1 MKEIVVTNGLR
12 VRSEGIAITVTA
24 SMLLTKASGYLA
36 LKNPFKRTL
45 FLFFVIF
52 FFNVLSFFCLF
63 VFIVQVRV
71 SQYIY
76 YFCSGFGHD
85 ASQNVAKSVL
95 AEENFCSMLKW
106 KT

>member
-12 VRSEGIAITVTA
+12 VRSEGIAVTVTA

-45 FLFFVIF
+45 FLFFFVV

-71 SQYIY
+71 SQIY
-76 YFCSGFGHD
+76 LLLLFRIWPWCIS
-85 ASQNVAKSVL
+85 KR
-95 AEENFCSMLKW
+95 C
-106 KT
+106 

>member
-12 VRSEGIAITVTA
+12 VRSEGIAAPHKSIR
-24 SMLLTKASGYLA
+24 LSGIKKSIQEKIVFIFVVVFLMCC
-36 LKNPFKRTL
+36 
-45 FLFFVIF
+45 LFF
-52 FFNVLSFFCLF
+52 
-63 VFIVQVRV
+63 FIVQVRV

-95 AEENFCSMLKW
+95 TEENFCSMLKW